1 MSLLEA
7 ASEHDALER
16 LHELGCTDGLPVVI
30 PTAER
35 VARMVLSTGYEPD
48 LVLGVMG
55 PLHGAATIEK
65 VCAAAVMAGC
75 LPDHIPVVVAAVRA
89 VCQPEFDLTE
99 MQATTHCT
107 APLMIVCGPAR
118 HACGGIASGFGAMGP
133 GHRANASIGRA
144 LRLAMINIGGA
155 RPGSSDM
162 ALHGHPGKFTY
173 CVAEDEENSPFPG
186 LHTTFGYEADESAVI
201 ITGAE
206 APHST
211 FFTGDR
217 DDPASVEALLDVIA
231 LVMANPGSNNVHL
244 RNGAITVMMN
254 PDHSEVIKRAG
265 LSRQDVQAELASRAT
280 ISVGTMRRISPTFY
294 SQTLQDDAVDS
305 NSEAADDDLIHIL
318 KDPNRILVLQAGG
331 SGLYTMVMPS
341 WCAGPHQNAIVHQG
355 IDLDQAC
362 EIPGM
367 NDLAS

>member
-1 MSLLEA
+1 
-7 ASEHDALER
+7 
-16 LHELGCTDGLPVVI
+16 
-30 PTAER
+30 
-35 VARMVLSTGYEPD
+35 
-48 LVLGVMG
+48 
-55 PLHGAATIEK
+55 
-65 VCAAAVMAGC
+65 
-75 LPDHIPVVVAAVRA
+75 
-89 VCQPEFDLTE
+89 
-99 MQATTHCT
+99 
-107 APLMIVCGPAR
+107 
-118 HACGGIASGFGAMGP
+118 
-133 GHRANASIGRA
+133 
-144 LRLAMINIGGA
+144 
-155 RPGSSDM
+155 
-162 ALHGHPGKFTY
+162 
-173 CVAEDEENSPFPG
+173 
-186 LHTTFGYEADESAVI
+186 
-201 ITGAE
+201 GAE

-367 NDLAS
+367 NDLTS